1 MEKNKTSRETAG
13 LRVRQTQGTPLT
25 SQFVSTAMCDYTE
38 GGLVEGL
45 QDGCQF
51 LFCFVLFLGQNLRPM
66 EVPSRGVK

>member
-1 MEKNKTSRETAG
+1 MNAQTPPAARIKPESDFNLKEVEAG
-13 LRVRQTQGTPLT
+13 FYVKKG
-25 SQFVSTAMCDYTE
+25 E